1 MPSSVRQSSRV
12 FRLICCATLFV
23 CSADT
28 LHAQNIRSQIQSALR
43 LDAHD
48 PTVFG
53 VLAIELPGGRQIYSD
68 RAQTAFKPASNMK
81 LVTTAAAIDLL
92 GPAFEFRTAGFR
104 IGDDLVVLGG
114 GDPLIAHPRVTSYDE
129 HDRFTV
135 LYDWAD
141 QLRTRGITSVPGDL
155 IIDDSVFDVE
165 WTHPSWPANQLDKH
179 YSAPVG
185 GLNLHGNC
193 IQAIVYPKAGPTRM
207 ADYLLVPTNPFIQIE
222 NRCRVAGGGQPW
234 MSRKGDGPEFL
245 LAGRCNQEAMVG
257 LVTVADPGLFFGT
270 TLRTYFAAKGIRVS
284 GSVRRGSLRER
295 RAADVRSSRP
305 GFEHATGLQA
315 VLTEANARSLN
326 LAAECLMKMIGRQA
340 AIESG
345 DLRRSGS
352 WTGGRRAITAYL
364 DRLGL
369 DVSAL
374 VIDDGSGLSH
384 DNRMTPAALTGVL
397 SRMFNGPHREMYLH
411 SLARSGM
418 EGTLRKR
425 MRDLPGRFYGK
436 TGYIDG
442 VRALSGYLQTD
453 DGGWIALSILHNG
466 FKGSSVK
473 YREAQEKVVRILSGY
488 RPGPVLS
495 QKSDTAALAGSSAAQ

>member
-1 MPSSVRQSSRV
+1 
-12 FRLICCATLFV
+12 
-23 CSADT
+23 
-28 LHAQNIRSQIQSALR
+28 
-43 LDAHD
+43 
-48 PTVFG
+48 
-53 VLAIELPGGRQIYSD
+53 
-68 RAQTAFKPASNMK
+68 MK

-92 GPAFEFRTAGFR
+92 GPTFEFRTTGFR
-104 IGDDLVVLGG
+104 IGNDLVVLGG
-114 GDPLIAHPRVTSYDE
+114 GDPLIAHPRVTSYNE

-135 LYDWAD
+135 LYEWAD
-141 QLRTRGITSVPGDL
+141 QMLARGITTVPGNL
-155 IIDDSVFDVE
+155 IIDDSVFDLE

-207 ADYLLVPTNPFIQIE
+207 ADFLLVPTNPFIQIE
-222 NRCRVAGGGQPW
+222 NRCRVASGGQPW

-245 LAGRCNQEAMVG
+245 LAGRCNEEAMAG
-257 LVTVADPGLFFGT
+257 LVTVIDPGLFFGT

-284 GSVRRGSLRER
+284 GSVRRASLREIQ
-295 RAADVRSSRP
+295 AVNVRSSRP

-315 VLTEANARSLN
+315 VVTEANARSLN

-345 DLRRSGS
+345 DWGRSGS
-352 WTGGRRAITAYL
+352 WTRGRLAMTGYL
-364 DRLGL
+364 EGLGL

-374 VIDDGSGLSH
+374 MIDDGSGLSH
-384 DNRMTPAALTGVL
+384 DNRMTPAALAGVMA
-397 SRMFNGPHREMYLH
+397 RMFNGPHREMYMN

-418 EGTLRKR
+418 EGTLRRR

-436 TGYIDG
+436 TGYLDG

-473 YREAQEKVVRILSGY
+473 YREAQEKVVRILSRY
-488 RPGPVLS
+488 RVKPEMS
-495 QKSDTAALAGSSAAQ
+495 QESDTTTLAGSSAAQ